1 MTSAGGLKENE
12 VVAAGML
19 PRSKEDEGAAVKG
32 LPELRELAGLFILG
46 LARLSSLDVRVGM
59 RLCRY
64 LELEAK
70 CICEAYPEYFFS
82 SECSILKKVRGHI

>member
-1 MTSAGGLKENE
+1 MASVGGLKENE

-46 LARLSSLDVRVGM
+46 LARLSSLDVR
-59 RLCRY
+59 
-64 LELEAK
+64 ELECDYVDIWSLK
-70 CICEAYPEYFFS
+70 QNVFVKPIQ
-82 SECSILKKVRGHI
+82 SISFPQSVAF